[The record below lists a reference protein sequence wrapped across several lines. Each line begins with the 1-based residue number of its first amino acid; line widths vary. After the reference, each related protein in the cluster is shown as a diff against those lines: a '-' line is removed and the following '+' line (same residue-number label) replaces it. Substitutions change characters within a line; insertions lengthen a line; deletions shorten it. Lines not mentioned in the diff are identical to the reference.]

1 MTISNQPRVEA
12 QGIVTA
18 AAVVPQSSLVRAAGD
33 ICAQRWAP
41 CRAPHQWWAHRLVQ
55 GIAEERIGASTCAFH
70 LSIPFNRTII
80 CLQICPQTFTKLQR
94 ATVQCLPRR
103 TSGQNPAF
111 FAENS
116 VVLSLRNATTYNEIP
131 SRQKHGGV
139 TFNDDEGCSLTH
151 SLVFIGFSHGQIGF
165 DHDLPETRP
174 DSISPNS

>member
-12 QGIVTA
+12 QG
-18 AAVVPQSSLVRAAGD
+18 
-33 ICAQRWAP
+33 
-41 CRAPHQWWAHRLVQ
+41 
-55 GIAEERIGASTCAFH
+55 
-70 LSIPFNRTII
+70 TII

-94 ATVQCLPRR
+94 ATLQCLPRR

-116 VVLSLRNATTYNEIP
+116 VVLSLRNATTYNEIA

-151 SLVFIGFSHGQIGF
+151 SLVFTGFSYGQIGF
-165 DHDLPETRP
+165 DHDLPKTRP